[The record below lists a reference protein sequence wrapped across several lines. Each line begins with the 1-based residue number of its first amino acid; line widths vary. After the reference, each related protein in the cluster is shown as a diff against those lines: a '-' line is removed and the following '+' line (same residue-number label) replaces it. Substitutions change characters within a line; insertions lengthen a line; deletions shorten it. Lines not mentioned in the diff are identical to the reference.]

1 MPNGSKTIY
10 EFMSELSVGGI
21 AETVDA
27 LTLTTTGLEG
37 KLSIKLVIDSL
48 YDALIL
54 EEKKPFNFRGAKG
67 WSRGSVSYAEQLRDG
82 LKIWCILMVKGELS
96 SKAFETAQK
105 LDDLKVTRIDVA
117 VDVMLLETVKKLPRK
132 IKDTY
137 HGIFDV
143 QLIESATGDTLYC
156 GSRES
161 GTYIR
166 IYDKSDEYGLE
177 LGRVWRFEVEFKQDK
192 AAVVAALIR
201 DQGIEI
207 AQDIV
212 WTALK
217 SRNIPSPKIGQ
228 TVNLK
233 ARKVTLSTPDMKLA
247 WLGRQVKP
255 TVEYLRSIGKE
266 KEVYEQLGFDLPDE
280 LDNKDE

>member
-1 MPNGSKTIY
+1 
-10 EFMSELSVGGI
+10 
-21 AETVDA
+21 
-27 LTLTTTGLEG
+27 
-37 KLSIKLVIDSL
+37 
-48 YDALIL
+48 L
-54 EEKKPFNFRGAKG
+54 EEKKPFDFRGARG
-67 WSRGSVSYAEQLRDG
+67 WTRGSVSYAEQLKNG
-82 LKIWCILMVKGELS
+82 LKVWCILMVKGELS

-105 LDDLKVTRIDVA
+105 LDDLKVTRIDIA

-137 HGIFDV
+137 HGVFDV
-143 QLIESATGDTLYC
+143 QLIESLTGDTLYC

-161 GTYIR
+161 STYIR
-166 IYDKSDEYGLE
+166 IYDKSEEYGLE

-192 AAVVAALIR
+192 APIVAAHIR
-201 DQGIEI
+201 DNGIAI

-217 SRNIPSPKIGQ
+217 SRGIPSPKIGQ

-233 ARKVTLSTPDMKLA
+233 ARKVTLSTADMKLA

-266 KEVYEQLGFDLPDE
+266 REVYEQLGFELPNELDE
-280 LDNKDE
+280 LDKANE